1 MKRDSLDEALRRK
14 LHDAE
19 AGLPVPPWAEMQRRM
34 QLHANAHPAE
44 RVPLFR
50 SWSRYAA
57 AAVVLLGIGL
67 GVWRVQRT
75 HSWGEKSMA
84 ETVALPLPVSGSDSA
99 SRTAPAFNDTALNRI
114 MKSARSVRLIDPRS
128 KASTALLASLSDG
141 AGAPSGNSSPSRDNT
156 DNASATGSD
165 MSSQP
170 DRSAETA
177 PNRELIAAYERKF
190 AQTDA
195 PLKRRGGRSKG
206 WSASLYANAS
216 TFSNALS
223 ASGSSPMLLIQNA
236 GLADIGSMRVESP
249 VFEDSHMDH
258 KFPVSVGFSVHK
270 YLTPRL
276 HIGTG
281 LVYTYMSS
289 KAEIEGAFNYRYR
302 QRLHYLGIPLTVN
315 VPYGYVKDPNDPHH
329 WLIDPEAAQVVKKIF
344 TMCMEGRGPSQI
356 ANQLRA
362 GRPNCTRTGLSFR
375 PRLARSRPTALCGR
389 SIWVWASVSIW
400 WIISVFMWNRRSAII
415 SRTSASLHPIGRKI
429 LGTSIWA
436 WDSAINSDV
445 SPRFALPDAT
455 FCPGCASYIVNS
467 VL

>member
-99 SRTAPAFNDTALNRI
+99 SGTAPAFNDTALNRI

-165 MSSQP
+165 MSSEP

-223 ASGSSPMLLIQNA
+223 AS
-236 GLADIGSMRVESP
+236 
-249 VFEDSHMDH
+249 
-258 KFPVSVGFSVHK
+258 
-270 YLTPRL
+270 
-276 HIGTG
+276 
-281 LVYTYMSS
+281 
-289 KAEIEGAFNYRYR
+289 R
-302 QRLHYLGIPLTVN
+302 Q
-315 VPYGYVKDPNDPHH
+315 
-329 WLIDPEAAQVVKKIF
+329 
-344 TMCMEGRGPSQI
+344 
-356 ANQLRA
+356 
-362 GRPNCTRTGLSFR
+362 
-375 PRLARSRPTALCGR
+375 
-389 SIWVWASVSIW
+389 
-400 WIISVFMWNRRSAII
+400 
-415 SRTSASLHPIGRKI
+415 
-429 LGTSIWA
+429 
-436 WDSAINSDV
+436 
-445 SPRFALPDAT
+445 LPDAADSERG
-455 FCPGCASYIVNS
+455 FGGYRFHESGKS
-467 VL
+467 GF

>member
-99 SRTAPAFNDTALNRI
+99 SGTAPAFNDTALNRI

-165 MSSQP
+165 MSSEP

-315 VPYGYVKDPNDPHH
+315 YSVFDRGRFRHLFLGRSDGRVRLVCARDDRTVQGPGFRFVRDSQDRGRRRF
-329 WLIDPEAAQVVKKIF
+329 VVGQSGFGRRFRSGGSFRYLCGTGGQLLFREQAPACILSDAKSL
-344 TMCMEGRGPSQI
+344 ERQSGRGIP
-356 ANQLRA
+356 L
-362 GRPNCTRTGLSFR
+362 
-375 PRLARSRPTALCGR
+375 
-389 SIWVWASVSIW
+389 
-400 WIISVFMWNRRSAII
+400 
-415 SRTSASLHPIGRKI
+415 
-429 LGTSIWA
+429 
-436 WDSAINSDV
+436 
-445 SPRFALPDAT
+445 
-455 FCPGCASYIVNS
+455 
-467 VL
+467 

>member
-302 QRLHYLGIPLTVN
+302 QRLH
-315 VPYGYVKDPNDPHH
+315 
-329 WLIDPEAAQVVKKIF
+329 
-344 TMCMEGRGPSQI
+344 
-356 ANQLRA
+356 
-362 GRPNCTRTGLSFR
+362 
-375 PRLARSRPTALCGR
+375 
-389 SIWVWASVSIW
+389 
-400 WIISVFMWNRRSAII
+400 
-415 SRTSASLHPIGRKI
+415 
-429 LGTSIWA
+429 
-436 WDSAINSDV
+436 
-445 SPRFALPDAT
+445 
-455 FCPGCASYIVNS
+455 
-467 VL
+467 

>member
-99 SRTAPAFNDTALNRI
+99 SGTAPAFNDTALNRI

-170 DRSAETA
+170 DRLS
-177 PNRELIAAYERKF
+177 LI
-190 AQTDA
+190 
-195 PLKRRGGRSKG
+195 
-206 WSASLYANAS
+206 
-216 TFSNALS
+216 
-223 ASGSSPMLLIQNA
+223 
-236 GLADIGSMRVESP
+236 
-249 VFEDSHMDH
+249 
-258 KFPVSVGFSVHK
+258 
-270 YLTPRL
+270 
-276 HIGTG
+276 HI
-281 LVYTYMSS
+281 
-289 KAEIEGAFNYRYR
+289 
-302 QRLHYLGIPLTVN
+302 
-315 VPYGYVKDPNDPHH
+315 
-329 WLIDPEAAQVVKKIF
+329 
-344 TMCMEGRGPSQI
+344 
-356 ANQLRA
+356 
-362 GRPNCTRTGLSFR
+362 
-375 PRLARSRPTALCGR
+375 
-389 SIWVWASVSIW
+389 
-400 WIISVFMWNRRSAII
+400 
-415 SRTSASLHPIGRKI
+415 
-429 LGTSIWA
+429 
-436 WDSAINSDV
+436 
-445 SPRFALPDAT
+445 
-455 FCPGCASYIVNS
+455 
-467 VL
+467 

>member
-315 VPYGYVKDPNDPHH
+315 YSVFDRGRFDIYFSGGAMAEFALSARGTTELYKD
-329 WLIDPEAAQVVKKIF
+329 
-344 TMCMEGRGPSQI
+344 
-356 ANQLRA
+356 RA
-362 GRPNCTRTGLSFR
+362 FR

>member
-141 AGAPSGNSSPSRDNT
+141 ASAPSGNSSPSRDNT

-315 VPYGYVKDPNDPHH
+315 YSVFDRGRFDIYFSGGAMAEFALSARGTTELYKD
-329 WLIDPEAAQVVKKIF
+329 
-344 TMCMEGRGPSQI
+344 
-356 ANQLRA
+356 RA
-362 GRPNCTRTGLSFR
+362 FVSS
-375 PRLARSRPTALCGR
+375 ARSRPTALCGR

>member
-14 LHDAE
+14 LHDVE

-315 VPYGYVKDPNDPHH
+315 Y
-329 WLIDPEAAQVVKKIF
+329 
-344 TMCMEGRGPSQI
+344 
-356 ANQLRA
+356 
-362 GRPNCTRTGLSFR
+362 
-375 PRLARSRPTALCGR
+375 
-389 SIWVWASVSIW
+389 
-400 WIISVFMWNRRSAII
+400 SVFDR
-415 SRTSASLHPIGRKI
+415 GRFDI
-429 LGTSIWA
+429 YFSGGA
-436 WDSAINSDV
+436 MAE
-445 SPRFALPDAT
+445 FALSARGTTELYKDRAFVSSETCKIAADGALWSVNLGLGVGFDLVDHFGIYVEPAVSYY
-455 FCPGCASYIVNS
+455 FENKRQPASYRTQNPWNVNLG
-467 VL
+467 VGFRYKF

>member
-99 SRTAPAFNDTALNRI
+99 SGT
-114 MKSARSVRLIDPRS
+114 
-128 KASTALLASLSDG
+128 
-141 AGAPSGNSSPSRDNT
+141 
-156 DNASATGSD
+156 
-165 MSSQP
+165 

-315 VPYGYVKDPNDPHH
+315 Y
-329 WLIDPEAAQVVKKIF
+329 
-344 TMCMEGRGPSQI
+344 
-356 ANQLRA
+356 
-362 GRPNCTRTGLSFR
+362 
-375 PRLARSRPTALCGR
+375 
-389 SIWVWASVSIW
+389 
-400 WIISVFMWNRRSAII
+400 SVFDRGRFDIYFSGGAMAEFALSARGTTELYKDRAFV
-415 SRTSASLHPIGRKI
+415 SSETRKI
-429 LGTSIWA
+429 AADGALWSVNLGLGVGFDLVDHFGIYVEPA
-436 WDSAINSDV
+436 V
-445 SPRFALPDAT
+445 SYYFENKRQP
-455 FCPGCASYIVNS
+455 ASYRTQNPWNVNLG
-467 VL
+467 VGFRYKF

>member
-165 MSSQP
+165 MSSLRR
-170 DRSAETA
+170 DRPQQRADS
-177 PNRELIAAYERKF
+177 RLR
-190 AQTDA
+190 AQVRA
-195 PLKRRGGRSKG
+195 NGCASQEARR
-206 WSASLYANAS
+206 
-216 TFSNALS
+216 
-223 ASGSSPMLLIQNA
+223 Q
-236 GLADIGSMRVESP
+236 EQ
-249 VFEDSHMDH
+249 
-258 KFPVSVGFSVHK
+258 
-270 YLTPRL
+270 
-276 HIGTG
+276 G
-281 LVYTYMSS
+281 LVRLSVCQRFYVFKRT
-289 KAEIEGAFNYRYR
+289 FRLR
-302 QRLHYLGIPLTVN
+302 Q
-315 VPYGYVKDPNDPHH
+315 
-329 WLIDPEAAQVVKKIF
+329 
-344 TMCMEGRGPSQI
+344 
-356 ANQLRA
+356 
-362 GRPNCTRTGLSFR
+362 
-375 PRLARSRPTALCGR
+375 
-389 SIWVWASVSIW
+389 
-400 WIISVFMWNRRSAII
+400 
-415 SRTSASLHPIGRKI
+415 
-429 LGTSIWA
+429 
-436 WDSAINSDV
+436 
-445 SPRFALPDAT
+445 LPDAVDSERG
-455 FCPGCASYIVNS
+455 FGGYRFHESGKS
-467 VL
+467 GF

>member
-99 SRTAPAFNDTALNRI
+99 SGTTPAFNDTALNRI

-195 PLKRRGGRSKG
+195 PLRRRGGRSKG

-289 KAEIEGAFNYRYR
+289 KAEIEGAFSYRYS
-302 QRLHYLGIPLTVN
+302 QKVHYLGIPLSLTYSVLDN
-315 VPYGYVKDPNDPHH
+315 KRFDIYFIGGFMAEKA
-329 WLIDPEAAQVVKKIF
+329 IAARGTTKIYDGS
-344 TMCMEGRGPSQI
+344 TLVSSVTDKLS
-356 ANQLRA
+356 AK
-362 GRPNCTRTGLSFR
+362 GLF
-375 PRLARSRPTALCGR
+375 
-389 SIWVWASVSIW
+389 W
-400 WIISVFMWNRRSAII
+400 SA
-415 SRTSASLHPIGRKI
+415 H
-429 LGTSIWA
+429 LGTG
-436 WDSAINSDV
+436 V
-445 SPRFALPDAT
+445 SYNFADHFGLFVQPEI
-455 FCPGCASYIVNS
+455 SYYFRNDRQPLSYRTENRWNVN
-467 VL
+467 LRMGLRYNF

>member
-99 SRTAPAFNDTALNRI
+99 SGTAPAFNDTALNRI

-195 PLKRRGGRSKG
+195 PLRRRGGRSKG

-315 VPYGYVKDPNDPHH
+315 YSVFDR
-329 WLIDPEAAQVVKKIF
+329 
-344 TMCMEGRGPSQI
+344 GRFDIYFSGG
-356 ANQLRA
+356 A
-362 GRPNCTRTGLSFR
+362 NCTKTGLSFR

-455 FCPGCASYIVNS
+455 FCPGCASCIVNS